1 MDIKVL
7 GEGCHDCLRLELLVG
22 QVLADLGIEASLSR
36 IDDPRQIDHYVLAG
50 PPGLII
56 NGQLVSEGRMP
67 TREETSAW
75 IVATL
80 RWQQRAWS
88 P

>member
-22 QVLADLGIEASLSR
+22 QVLAHLGIEASLSR
-36 IDDPRQIDHYVLAG
+36 IDDPRRIDRYVLAG
-50 PPGLII
+50 PPGLVID
-56 NGQLVSEGRMP
+56 GELVSEGRMP
-67 TREETSAW
+67 AREEIDAW
-75 IVATL
+75 IVAAL
-80 RWQQRAWS
+80 SWEQRAWS

>member
-22 QVLADLGIEASLSR
+22 QVLAELGIEANVSR
-36 IDDPRQIDHYVLAG
+36 IDDPRQIDRYVLAG
-50 PPGLII
+50 PPGLVI
-56 NGQLVSEGRMP
+56 NGELVSERRMP

-75 IVATL
+75 IVAAL
-80 RWQQRAWS
+80 SWEQRAWS